1 MIQVL
6 TLSNIIFFLWKFVLT
21 EEESL
26 LDHAILEVKKL
37 LSAEINK
44 GKDEEYLNSLICSTD
59 CNGNKKEL
67 SLVQAI
73 FWSMSF
79 WCDNKLQD
87 YHLHFSQVISL
98 DCVTSR
104 SFFIVFFL
112 NHCECCMPWN
122 SFGKTPSYFF
132 LFFFLS
138 ETWVLQKSDD
148 HGISTQ
154 KL

>member
-79 WCDNKLQD
+79 WCDSKLQD

-104 SFFIVFFL
+104 RFFIVFFL
-112 NHCECCMPWN
+112 ESLWMLYAMILFWKN
-122 SFGKTPSYFF
+122 SIIF
-132 LFFFLS
+132 LFVFLLIRNMGSS
-138 ETWVLQKSDD
+138 EEWWPW
-148 HGISTQ
+148 H
-154 KL
+154 